1 MDFVDMLQNMEE
13 EPEKCVENDSIL
25 GTPLDNLQEKESDD
39 EEYSQIFHEKTI
51 VLDKCER
58 YLIFFRLYWN

>member
-1 MDFVDMLQNMEE
+1 MLQNMEE

-58 YLIFFRLYWN
+58 YLICF